1 MHSSYKAPRM
11 KPNEK
16 KTLIISVVNMIRIVQ
31 LKFLFINYMY
41 KGQKLLQ

>member
-16 KTLIISVVNMIRIVQ
+16 KPLIISVVNMIRIVQ